1 MILDQLILHN
11 FGVYRGR
18 HVFELTPKS
27 KDRPVILIGALNG
40 SGKTTFLE
48 GLQLAFFG
56 KLSPRP
62 TSTSH
67 SYEENLR
74 RSINRGVQPDEGAA
88 IEVSFREI
96 DEGVERSYRVHRSW
110 RQTAKGMKEQFEVMC
125 DGDHDEFLTETWPE
139 FIEEIFP
146 TRLAPLFLFDGEKI
160 EQFADLENSAQAL
173 STTVHALLG
182 LDIVDQLLTDLDVF
196 QRRKTREL
204 KGDDERKAIDVVTEE
219 LVSLENQRAAK
230 LMGQAEANRRCDQ
243 AQMKLAAAHK
253 EFQNQGGDL
262 YDQRDQVAE
271 RLKVSED
278 QFEELKGQLRKQA
291 AGAAP
296 LMLLLPQLS
305 VLSETAAAERETRA
319 AQLVLQEL
327 IKRDRALLEA
337 ITELDASATLRE
349 EIGTFLEQDRG
360 VREKL
365 AVRDCQINLPAEAEG
380 LLTSLNRSQLPDLSD
395 DLVALLKSASDLQ
408 DECRNRN
415 REKNAIPEA
424 DQIAPLMEAVI
435 DAEANLAEQQ
445 QMHIVIQQDIDA
457 IASKILMRK
466 RELSS
471 KLDQA
476 VQSAQSAEDAL
487 RIITHAKKSRETLKV
502 FGQRVVASRL
512 AAIENEILL
521 SFASLTRKDAL
532 IAGITIDPD
541 SFRLT
546 LRDRNE
552 QMVAPDRLSAGE
564 RQIFAV
570 ALIWALAKV
579 SGRPMPTVIDTP
591 LSRLDSVHRTH
602 LVERYFPNASHQVI
616 LLSTDEEID
625 DRYYAQ
631 IEQYVSHS
639 YTVSYDDETE
649 TSRIEDGYTFQEAA
663 A

>member
-1 MILDQLILHN
+1 MILDELVLHN

-56 KLSPRP
+56 KLSPGP
-62 TSTSH
+62 KSSSH

-74 RSINRGVQPDEGAA
+74 RTINRGVQPDEGAA

-96 DEGVERSYRVHRSW
+96 EEGVEHSYRVHRSW

-125 DGDHDEFLTETWPE
+125 DGDHDDFLTETWPE

-182 LDIVDQLLTDLDVF
+182 LDIVDQLLSDLDVF
-196 QRRKTREL
+196 QRRKQREL
-204 KGDDERKAIDVVTEE
+204 KDDDDRKAIDAVTEE
-219 LVSLENQRAAK
+219 LVSLENERASK
-230 LMGQAEANRRCDQ
+230 LVAQAEANRRCDQ
-243 AQMKLAAAHK
+243 AQLKLDVAQK
-253 EFQNQGGDL
+253 EFRNQGGDL

-271 RLKVSED
+271 RLRHSEGRLD
-278 QFEELKGQLRKQA
+278 DLKGQLRKQA

-305 VLSETAAAERETRA
+305 ALSKNAAVERETRS
-319 AQLVLQEL
+319 AQVVLQEL
-327 IKRDRALLEA
+327 IQRDQALLKV
-337 ITELDASATLRE
+337 ISDLDPPKMLGTK
-349 EIGTFLEQDRG
+349 IGAFLEQDRRM
-360 VREKL
+360 REKL
-365 AVRDCQINLPAEAEG
+365 ASRDCQLNLPAEAEG
-380 LLTSLNRSQLPDLSD
+380 LLSSLNKSQLPDLSD

-408 DECRNRN
+408 DECRSRN

-424 DQIAPLMEAVI
+424 DQIAPLIEAVI
-435 DAEANLAEQQ
+435 DAEANLMEQQ
-445 QMHIVIQQDIDA
+445 RIHTEVQHEHDA

-487 RIITHAKKSRETLKV
+487 RIITHAEKSKETLQI
-502 FGQRVVASRL
+502 FGQRVVTSRL
-512 AAIENEILL
+512 ADIENEILE

-532 IAGITIDPD
+532 IAGIHIDPEN
-541 SFRLT
+541 FRLT

-552 QMVAPDRLSAGE
+552 LLVAPDRLSAGE

-591 LSRLDSVHRTH
+591 LSRLDSVHRTQ